1 MICKFR
7 AAMLAD
13 PALPRIA
20 LLMVRA
26 AACVLAGAL
35 AAGGAVAERADR
47 SKPMVIEADKPGS
60 VDLQRQ
66 VVVFAGNVV
75 ITQGTMVIRAERIE
89 LRERPDGY
97 REAAAIGSA
106 GSPAVFR
113 QKRDGTDETIEGS
126 AERIDYDSR
135 SDVLRLSG
143 NAAVRRMRGTVVADE
158 ITGALI
164 TWDNTRELFN
174 VSGGAATPTNPAG
187 RVRAVLAP
195 RDDGGASAPA
205 ASATPKAAPR
215 VGPSPRAASTPAGV
229 GETLLRP
236 MPAVGMPR

>member
-13 PALPRIA
+13 PALPRIT
-20 LLMVRA
+20 LLTVRA

-35 AAGGAVAERADR
+35 AAGGALAEKADR

-106 GSPAVFR
+106 GTPAVFR

-205 ASATPKAAPR
+205 STPKAAPR
-215 VGPSPRAASTPAGV
+215 VGQSPRPASAPAGV
-229 GETLLRP
+229 GESLLKP
-236 MPAVGMPR
+236 MPPVGLPR